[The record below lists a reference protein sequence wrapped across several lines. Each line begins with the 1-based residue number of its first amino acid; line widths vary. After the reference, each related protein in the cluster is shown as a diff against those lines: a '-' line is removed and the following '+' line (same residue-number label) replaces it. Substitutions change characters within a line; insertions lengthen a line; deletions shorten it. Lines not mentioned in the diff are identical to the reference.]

1 MLFLL
6 KNSCLLF
13 LFHGYYFFFWFLK
26 ILWNFQAVLKII
38 LARIFLSLL
47 FLRNGSLLC
56 WFDPTVSFF
65 GIAMIFSVLAVLC
78 VKALIQGLSATS
90 LYQSFDTR
98 LLPISKLWHTNAIKI
113 YYISRM
119 PREKIRFRKTST
131 QDWKYHGQ
139 PGKNN
144 TPSLKA
150 TIGHERPL
158 RTIENKKGL
167 LSLETFFVLLAHF
180 LFKF

>member
-78 VKALIQGLSATS
+78 VKAMS

-119 PREKIRFRKTST
+119 PRKKVRSQKKCKQER
-131 QDWKYHGQ
+131 KYHGQ
-139 PGKNN
+139 PGIVLCWAWRKEKPMPN
-144 TPSLKA
+144 SV
-150 TIGHERPL
+150 
-158 RTIENKKGL
+158 
-167 LSLETFFVLLAHF
+167 LSR
-180 LFKF
+180 